1 MDDVMQKQLNQGDP
15 NPNLEYTNI
24 GKPQIAVM
32 TVSGNDAEFGTAI
45 NDCILRAWLPGDCD
59 QTLTR
64 IGNEINDTPFKNK
77 LIDTLIHV
85 MAAGR
90 QAGGTNPPEAFQ
102 IYIAGYVGFWNHDNP
117 ACDDVSFGYWRW
129 SKPKLTRNLRKRMND
144 LVDQLNGVIKS
155 VATQMSG
162 LGVIYVEGFQT
173 TYDKHRFCEPPDG
186 ADYLASPIGKKT
198 WFWHLDS
205 PNLINGGEGPDAAST
220 EGFEDRAQEVIDRLI
235 PDKAQQDSLSES
247 NPPWNLDAFK
257 SEEAFY
263 AALDTAIGNDTEV
276 RINLDEG
283 TKRIFHPKGSAYT
296 PYSDAFLQ
304 AIRNNRNP
312 ANAASPSPTPSPTP
326 TQPAPYATGTC
337 SFHLNEYEAPCVT
350 DSKDLSADI
359 VLKDNAGTEIG
370 NTNGNKGINDGASLF
385 LDSKLPSKLVVTG
398 EHSGDYVQFTYGDLS
413 WTNTEPK
420 KDGDATLAYCNSG
433 GWDPREGPV
442 CGRVTQSS
450 KRQMDCYF
458 RC

>member
-1 MDDVMQKQLNQGDP
+1 
-15 NPNLEYTNI
+15 
-24 GKPQIAVM
+24 
-32 TVSGNDAEFGTAI
+32 
-45 NDCILRAWLPGDCD
+45 
-59 QTLTR
+59 
-64 IGNEINDTPFKNK
+64 
-77 LIDTLIHV
+77 

-129 SKPKLTRNLRKRMND
+129 SKPKLTRDLRKRMND

-173 TYDKHRFCEPPDG
+173 TYEKHRFCEPPDE

-312 ANAASPSPTPSPTP
+312 VNAASPSPTPSPSP

-385 LDSKLPSKLVVTG
+385 LDSKLPSQLVVTG

-420 KDGDATLAYCNSG
+420 KDGDVTLAYCNSG